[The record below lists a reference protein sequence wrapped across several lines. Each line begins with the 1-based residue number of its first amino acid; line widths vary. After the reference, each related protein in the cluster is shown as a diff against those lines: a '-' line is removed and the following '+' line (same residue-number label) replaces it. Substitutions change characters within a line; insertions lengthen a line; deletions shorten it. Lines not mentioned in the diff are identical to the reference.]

1 MLDRSAVGLAFTSKT
16 TGAVAEGLVRCS
28 VEKPRHDVPPP
39 LRANRGFCASLLVV
53 VRTVRPGGGNRRDLH
68 HCARG
73 RVGDAQQGIF
83 PAVSTLWLR
92 FCHGHFHRLSA
103 SGRAHLQTVQR
114 LEGCRSADRLLLSG
128 AFSLPADAHVLA
140 VAGAMAVSARR
151 YELEAAEAAGHGIGG
166 SVSQR
171 SCGANADPTCG
182 SEKRPDRETS
192 VEDSSSCGVVLI
204 HISNDL
210 EGHRPLES

>member
-1 MLDRSAVGLAFTSKT
+1 MSRCCCLFFFFSSRRRHTRCCCVTGVQTCALPISGDSFASVSAGTQPEVSDPVRAGPGVLDRGAVGLALTRKT

-39 LRANRGFCASLLVV
+39 LRANRGFCASLPVV
-53 VRTVRPGGGNRRDLH
+53 VRTVRSGGGNRRDLH

-73 RVGDAQQGIF
+73 RVGEAQQGIF

-128 AFSLPADAHVLA
+128 AFSL
-140 VAGAMAVSARR
+140 
-151 YELEAAEAAGHGIGG
+151 
-166 SVSQR
+166 
-171 SCGANADPTCG
+171 
-182 SEKRPDRETS
+182 
-192 VEDSSSCGVVLI
+192 
-204 HISNDL
+204 
-210 EGHRPLES
+210 

>member
-1 MLDRSAVGLAFTSKT
+1 SAGTQPEVSDPVRAGPGVLDRGAVGLALTRKT

-53 VRTVRPGGGNRRDLH
+53 VRTVRSGGGNRRDLH

-73 RVGDAQQGIF
+73 RVGEAQQGIF

-140 VAGAMAVSARR
+140 VAGAVAVSAR
-151 YELEAAEAAGHGIGG
+151 
-166 SVSQR
+166 
-171 SCGANADPTCG
+171 
-182 SEKRPDRETS
+182 
-192 VEDSSSCGVVLI
+192 
-204 HISNDL
+204 
-210 EGHRPLES
+210 